1 MAEDK
6 KEPKTSMGILRVIS
20 LFRNKKCKQTS
31 RMLKWDCTASLTNK
45 LVKMK

>member
-6 KEPKTSMGILRVIS
+6 KEKTSMGILHVIS

-31 RMLKWDCTASLTNK
+31 RMLRWDCTASLIAYT
-45 LVKMK
+45 VV